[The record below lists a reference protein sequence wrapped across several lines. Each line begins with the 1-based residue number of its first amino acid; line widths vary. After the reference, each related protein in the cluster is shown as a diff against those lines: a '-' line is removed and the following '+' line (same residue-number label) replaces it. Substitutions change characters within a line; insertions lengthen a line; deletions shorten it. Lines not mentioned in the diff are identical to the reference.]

1 MRSVLIVLATAVALA
16 TAGAASATPDQAE
29 ATPASTDLVIDAQSA
44 PIGAVLGR
52 GDRVG
57 DSCRFGELEVSQE
70 AAGRD
75 SVWAAIRVNKRC
87 EVSVIARWTGAL
99 IDRPAGV
106 LSQVEDAGLVE
117 ATFSKEGGPAGQ
129 TNQSLGTTLAAASC
143 STHEQQII
151 HYGYGGPTDRLTRLV
166 GKMVACENATT
177 FTSVSQTGTCYATD
191 PPGGWTWVIER
202 CYSGGAWYTSTTAQ
216 TIEKGDFHCSPRSS
230 FPCNIVD
237 PDGYDHT
244 LTTKERK
251 TRGGSTVCT
260 AWLTGLDVVGS
271 YQDIIQ
277 GCR

>member
-151 HYGYGGPTDRLTRLV
+151 HYGYGGPTGVT
-166 GKMVACENATT
+166 
-177 FTSVSQTGTCYATD
+177 
-191 PPGGWTWVIER
+191 P
-202 CYSGGAWYTSTTAQ
+202 
-216 TIEKGDFHCSPRSS
+216 
-230 FPCNIVD
+230 
-237 PDGYDHT
+237 
-244 LTTKERK
+244 
-251 TRGGSTVCT
+251 
-260 AWLTGLDVVGS
+260 
-271 YQDIIQ
+271 
-277 GCR
+277 